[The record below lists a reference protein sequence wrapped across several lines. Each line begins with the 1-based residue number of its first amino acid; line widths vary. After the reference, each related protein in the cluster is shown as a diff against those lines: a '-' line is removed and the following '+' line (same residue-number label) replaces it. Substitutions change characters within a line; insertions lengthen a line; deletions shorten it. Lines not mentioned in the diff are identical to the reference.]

1 MSIIV
6 FDTETTGVPRDY
18 KKSVYDVSG
27 NWPDLVSLSWIVYKP
42 DGSVFKR
49 VSHVI
54 KPAGWTIPADST
66 AIHGITHAHAV
77 EVGAD
82 LRSVLGLFTHDL
94 MSCRLLV
101 AHNIDFDVNVLR
113 NALHWWLGVNPAGV
127 LNMPLFCT
135 MKTATNELKLPA
147 KNGGKGYK
155 WPGLDELYR
164 ASFGVEPP
172 GGAHESLRDAEVCGA
187 IYWRRWVSAAS
198 VASGEKRK
206 REE

>member
-1 MSIIV
+1 
-6 FDTETTGVPRDY
+6 
-18 KKSVYDVSG
+18 
-27 NWPDLVSLSWIVYKP
+27 
-42 DGSVFKR
+42 
-49 VSHVI
+49 
-54 KPAGWTIPADST
+54 
-66 AIHGITHAHAV
+66 
-77 EVGAD
+77 
-82 LRSVLGLFTHDL
+82 
-94 MSCRLLV
+94 
-101 AHNIDFDVNVLR
+101 
-113 NALHWWLGVNPAGV
+113 
-127 LNMPLFCT
+127 

-164 ASFGVEPP
+164 ATFGVEPP